1 MIKIVFIAKLRP
13 VNHMNTSLDQQCKAQ
28 DGTIRVEHKRYFQ
41 IKKAIKS
48 KIINNCE

>member
-1 MIKIVFIAKLRP
+1 MIKIVCANKLSR
-13 VNHMNTSLDQQCKAQ
+13 VNYMNASLDQQCKAQ